1 MVIVCFF
8 KDRTRVL
15 QPYQTVSVF
24 TGYGLWDRK
33 HIWFC
38 IKTIKVN
45 GKSPL
50 WQKNKYVPACALSG
64 QCYDDCLCI
73 SHSGSSH
80 YFALIISTAHVH
92 IHIHTH
98 NTSGRPL
105 FTGESQCQQ
114 EPASSQNPLLT
125 VFDNSREQQSDQR
138 DRGGERG
145 WEESEKIAQRTE
157 VSVRDDEKR

>member
-15 QPYQTVSVF
+15 QPSQMVSVF

-33 HIWFC
+33 HIWFR
-38 IKTIKVN
+38 IKTIQVN

-80 YFALIISTAHVH
+80 YFALIISTG
-92 IHIHTH
+92 ISTYTHTTRLVDLSSPVSH
-98 NTSGRPL
+98 SASRSLLLPRTPCWL
-105 FTGESQCQQ
+105 FLTTAES
-114 EPASSQNPLLT
+114 NR
-125 VFDNSREQQSDQR
+125 VIRETE
-138 DRGGERG
+138 GER
-145 WEESEKIAQRTE
+145 EDERR
-157 VSVRDDEKR
+157 VRK